1 MTKIDL
7 EIIDVIAPA
16 RSDFAITSEQIKDVV
31 RKFGFAARFPVDMV
45 KEGADLLCCN
55 NIENRTKFL
64 IEALQNKDSK
74 IIWALAGGYGTTQLL
89 SALDAI
95 DFSNH
100 KKILVGFSDITALMI
115 YFTQKYKW
123 PCIHARGIRGIIEG
137 KADETELKLLESC
150 FQKTPTRLEYAL
162 SPFNEK
168 AKQTFEIKAETT
180 GGNLS
185 LVQCSLGTNWQINT
199 ENKILLLEDIDE
211 PGYKVD
217 RMLVHLEQA
226 GIFNKAKAVI
236 LGDFACGKENE
247 LEQKVLSRF
256 FADKRFP
263 VFKTDIFGHGKQ
275 NHPFLLGVE
284 ANLTCGNKTQI
295 SFDNGVLG
303 L

>member
-1 MTKIDL
+1 MTKFGQ
-7 EIIDVIAPA
+7 IIDVIAPA
-16 RSDFAITSEQIKDVV
+16 RCDFTMTSKQIKDVV
-31 RKFGFAARFPVDMV
+31 CKFGFAARFPVDMV
-45 KEGADLLCCN
+45 KEGADILCCN
-55 NIENRTKFL
+55 SVKNRATFL
-64 IEALQNKDSK
+64 IEALENKESK
-74 IIWALAGGYGTTQLL
+74 FVWALAGGYGTTQLL

-115 YFTQKYKW
+115 YFIQKYKW

-137 KADETELKLLESC
+137 KADEAELKLLESC
-150 FQKTPTRLEYAL
+150 FQNTSTKLEYAL
-162 SPFNEK
+162 LPFNDK
-168 AKQTFEIKAETT
+168 AKKTFEIQAETT

-185 LVQCSLGTNWQINT
+185 LVQCSLGTNWHINT

-211 PGYKVD
+211 PGYGVD

-226 GIFNKAKAVI
+226 GVFNKVEAVI
-236 LGDFACGKENE
+236 LGDFSCGKENE
-247 LEQKVLSRF
+247 LVHRVLSRF
-256 FADKRFP
+256 FEDKKFP

-284 ANLTCGNKTQI
+284 AKLTCGSKAHI
-295 SFDNGVLG
+295 SFDHNILG